1 MKKITFKL
9 EFEYDD
15 RDTEIELI
23 EAVND
28 LIFDLGSWSMLE
40 SIWEEHKIETV
51 DDYVYIDEDDE
62 PEMLS
67 HQEARQRIEVDNE

>member
-23 EAVND
+23 KAVND

-51 DDYVYIDEDDE
+51 DDCVYIDEDDE
-62 PEMLS
+62 PEMIS
-67 HQEARQRIEVDNE
+67 HQEARRRIENKED